1 MLATLLIVIFV
12 AVAVVK
18 PWGAPAATAPSSGP
32 PSPSSAIG
40 GPQTGSPVLA
50 PPTPARPVNEAI
62 TLAAP
67 PPAGAA
73 WAAVQW
79 TRLAPDDPL
88 NLVTSVTRWRGGFF
102 AVGWDVSGGTATTPV
117 WTSIDGATWEPL
129 PSGTGATFWP
139 GMLVVG
145 VAEVPA
151 GLVALTEVSAGTNCG
166 GGSPCPRAYDPGV
179 VSWTSPDGRTWTP
192 RGVLDPGLPG
202 LTAAAPLLAAGPAGL
217 IAMSSGPAAHVA
229 TSSDGVAWRS
239 LPDSTIPGSFVVA
252 DLRGTATGYVAG
264 GRWMVS
270 GSHWDAATLWSADG
284 RAWTVTRAL
293 PLRADAAIAPTA
305 AAPTAA
311 AVTSSAT
318 AAAAPTAAA
327 SPTETRTSSDVVSFV
342 AGRDGLITIGR
353 GLVTPVTPLWWQS
366 SDARHWRPLTD
377 YPPLGPTM
385 CVAQSCDPHPN
396 GALVGDGERLVALR
410 GGPDAGVW
418 TSPDGLEWSR
428 LPVTG
433 DLPDEA
439 AREAVLLPGGLL
451 LSDGTRTW
459 FGEAV
464 AR

>member
-1 MLATLLIVIFV
+1 MVASLLIVVFV
-12 AVAVVK
+12 AVAVAK
-18 PWGAPAATAPSSGP
+18 PWGAPAASAPSSGP
-32 PSPSSAIG
+32 PAPSSAISG
-40 GPQTGSPVLA
+40 TETGSPIL
-50 PPTPARPVNEAI
+50 PTSTPARPVDEAI
-62 TLAAP
+62 TLATP

-73 WAAVQW
+73 WTAIQW

-88 NLVTSVTRWRGGFF
+88 SLLTSVTRWRGGFL
-102 AVGWDVSGGTATTPV
+102 AVGWDVSAGTASTPV
-117 WTSIDGATWEPL
+117 WTSSDGATWEPL

-151 GLVALTEVSAGTNCG
+151 GLVALTEPSAGTNCG

-179 VSWTSPDGRTWTP
+179 VSWTSSDGRTWTP
-192 RGVLDPGLPG
+192 RGVLDPGLSG
-202 LTAAAPLLAAGPAGL
+202 LTSAAPLLAAGPAGL
-217 IAMSSGPAAHVA
+217 VVMSSGPAAQVA
-229 TSSDGVAWRS
+229 ASSDGVAWRT
-239 LPDSTIPGSFVVA
+239 LPDGTIPSNFVVA

-264 GRWMVS
+264 GRWMAS
-270 GSHWDAATLWSADG
+270 ESHWDAATLWSANG
-284 RAWTVTRAL
+284 RAWTATPAL
-293 PLRADAAIAPTA
+293 PLRADAGITPTA
-305 AAPTAA
+305 AAPPAA
-311 AVTSSAT
+311 APAT
-318 AAAAPTAAA
+318 ATPTAAA
-327 SPTETRTSSDVVSFV
+327 PAATSPTETRTSSDVVSLV
-342 AGRDGLITIGR
+342 LGRDGLITIGR
-353 GLVTPVTPLWWQS
+353 GLVTSVTPLWWQS
-366 SDARHWRPLTD
+366 SDARHWRPLTG

-418 TSPDGLEWSR
+418 TSLDGLAWSR

-439 AREAVLLPGGLL
+439 ARDALLLPGGVL

-459 FGEAV
+459 LGVAV